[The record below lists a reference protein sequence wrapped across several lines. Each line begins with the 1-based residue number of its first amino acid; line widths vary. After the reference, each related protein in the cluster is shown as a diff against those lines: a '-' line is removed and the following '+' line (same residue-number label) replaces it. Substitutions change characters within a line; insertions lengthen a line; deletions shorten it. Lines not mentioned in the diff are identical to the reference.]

1 MSTRGND
8 RRARATVLRRHGVR
22 ALTAGAALAA
32 AMIAVAGPAHAAT
45 GVSVTGSA
53 LEITGDR
60 VSDGIVVFVDAD
72 GSLRVR
78 NTGDTVVPGASC
90 VAVTANE
97 VDCASAGVIA
107 VVAGTGAGNDSFRN
121 RTSLPSKVALGLGAD
136 SFIGGLGRDSA
147 SGDEGD
153 DKLGG
158 LAGNDV
164 LVGGAGVD
172 TTDGGDGTDRCD
184 AETEF
189 FCES

>member
-1 MSTRGND
+1 MSTRGNTG
-8 RRARATVLRRHGVR
+8 TVLRRHGVR

-32 AMIAVAGPAHAAT
+32 ALIAIAGPAHAAT

-53 LEITGDR
+53 LEITGDH
-60 VSDGIVVFVDAD
+60 VADDIVVFVDTD
-72 GSLRVR
+72 GSLIVR
-78 NTGDTVVPGASC
+78 NTGDTVVPGAAC

-97 VDCASAGVIA
+97 VDCSSAGVTA
-107 VVAGTGAGNDSFRN
+107 VVAATGAGDDSFRN
-121 RTSLPSKVALGLGAD
+121 RTSLPSKVALGTGAD
-136 SFIGGLGRDSA
+136 RFVGGLGRDLA

-172 TTDGGDGTDRCD
+172 TADGGAGTDRCD
-184 AETEF
+184 AETEL